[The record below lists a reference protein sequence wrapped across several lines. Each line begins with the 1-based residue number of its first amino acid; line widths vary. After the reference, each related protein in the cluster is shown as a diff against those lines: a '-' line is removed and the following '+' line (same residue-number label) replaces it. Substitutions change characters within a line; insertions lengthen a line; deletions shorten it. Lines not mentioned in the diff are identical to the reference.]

1 MKPSVSLSAGPTDGV
16 VWCSVLSLPNNLT
29 GLNVPAHDT
38 LLVLSLTSVATLQRD
53 TMTRN
58 TWNIWRSRRGS
69 DLAEAAAKCD
79 LSDLFCDYMN
89 SERDE
94 ERFTDQVVFL
104 NDPFGQMMVVMFPD
118 WSKFDLDLM
127 SIVPTVASVISFIF
141 VSVDSCTSAW
151 ILSSYRESA
160 SLSNEQPSIK
170 KVFLFHLWR
179 RTDAKQLNMV
189 LIMYLHG
196 NVKGVFQH
204 LLIKDLISDLWG
216 SKVTFQ
222 KVWTQ
227 LGHQLIVRF

>member
-94 ERFTDQVVFL
+94 ERFTDQVCVSEWSVWSDDGSHVPRLVQVWPGFNVDCTNSRFCNFFHLCFCWLLHECL
-104 NDPFGQMMVVMFPD
+104 NP
-118 WSKFDLDLM
+118 L
-127 SIVPTVASVISFIF
+127 VIS
-141 VSVDSCTSAW
+141 W
-151 ILSSYRESA
+151 IRLPVQWA
-160 SLSNEQPSIK
+160 AFN
-170 KVFLFHLWR
+170 
-179 RTDAKQLNMV
+179 
-189 LIMYLHG
+189 
-196 NVKGVFQH
+196 
-204 LLIKDLISDLWG
+204 
-216 SKVTFQ
+216 
-222 KVWTQ
+222 
-227 LGHQLIVRF
+227 